1 VYVGNG
7 KPLDVYEA
15 VFLFLG
21 MTGVENLEDL

>member
-1 VYVGNG
+1 VENG

>member
-1 VYVGNG
+1 VGNG

-15 VFLFLG
+15 VSLFLG